1 MPTKRGKSMF
11 GPTQTNYESVNSVLE
26 QLVAA
31 TQNKIPNN
39 VDEVNTLIATYNAVI
54 QQIKDQRKKVGGA
67 V

>member
-1 MPTKRGKSMF
+1 MF